1 MIHGQKLSDKEAEV
15 SALHEAILWNVRM
28 RVTIIA
34 EEQHLDLVIIDDG
47 GNIKG
52 LILLMQWR
60 RPIEFN
66 KELYY
71 E

>member
-1 MIHGQKLSDKEAEV
+1 M
-15 SALHEAILWNVRM
+15 SALHEAILEDVRM

-52 LILLMQWR
+52 LDITDAVKASYRVQ
-60 RPIEFN
+60 
-66 KELYY
+66 
-71 E
+71 

>member
-1 MIHGQKLSDKEAEV
+1 MIHGQKNLSDKEAEV
-15 SALHEAILWNVRM
+15 SALHEAILEDVRM

-52 LILLMQWR
+52 LDITDAVKASYRVQ
-60 RPIEFN
+60 
-66 KELYY
+66 
-71 E
+71 

>member
-1 MIHGQKLSDKEAEV
+1 MGKKNFQIKEAEV
-15 SALHEAILWNVRM
+15 SALHEAILEDVRM

-52 LILLMQWR
+52 LDITDAVKASYRVQ
-60 RPIEFN
+60 
-66 KELYY
+66 
-71 E
+71 

>member
-1 MIHGQKLSDKEAEV
+1 
-15 SALHEAILWNVRM
+15 M
-28 RVTIIA
+28 RVAIIA

-52 LILLMQWR
+52 LDITDAVK